1 MENQNDQARKAE
13 ASNRRQSRTSLPPS
27 QPENAYQRPQPPS
40 RRQSGIQPEARR
52 TSLYEPEAVRRAAEF
67 ARVSRRPSTFDTFE
81 HQSESIFRSQELKS
95 SPAGSSEEWEV
106 LSRHDDDGF
115 PPTEPSIPPPSY
127 DFPGTWQAAMHDTST
142 ALSSV
147 SVATTSYATA
157 IRQSGLGKAG
167 MSVGT
172 ALLSSTNKGALS
184 LVSWAADRTGTGP
197 DALPR
202 PVAGWLKEGRE
213 KMEEVEKARRRRAR
227 RRQGLSEELFPNGR
241 SVALLETMEMRV
253 DEDSHL
259 LGGESL
265 GDWVDGEGLVDALQ
279 EHDQEEEGNGDE
291 EGLVRLFEFDD

>member
-13 ASNRRQSRTSLPPS
+13 GASRRQSRASLPSSPPKS
-27 QPENAYQRPQPPS
+27 AYQRPQPPS
-40 RRQSGIQPEARR
+40 RRPSGFQPEARR

-67 ARVSRRPSTFDTFE
+67 AKVSKQNQSNFETFE
-81 HQSESIFRSQELKS
+81 HQSDSIFRSGE
-95 SPAGSSEEWEV
+95 SPSNSSEEWEV
-106 LSRHDDDGF
+106 LTRHDDDGF

-147 SVATTSYATA
+147 STATASYATA
-157 IRQSGLGKAG
+157 IQQSGLGKAG

-184 LVSWAADRTGTGP
+184 IVSWAADRTGTGP
-197 DALPR
+197 DSLPR
-202 PVAGWLKEGRE
+202 PVAGWLKSGRE
-213 KMEEVEKARRRRAR
+213 KMEEAEKARQRRAR
-227 RRQGLSEELFPNGR
+227 RRQGLSEEFFPNGR

-259 LGGESL
+259 LGGETE
-265 GDWVDGEGLVDALQ
+265 GDWVDEEGLVEALR
-279 EHDQEEEGNGDE
+279 EDGEEEEG
-291 EGLVRLFEFDD
+291 EGERLVRLFEFDD